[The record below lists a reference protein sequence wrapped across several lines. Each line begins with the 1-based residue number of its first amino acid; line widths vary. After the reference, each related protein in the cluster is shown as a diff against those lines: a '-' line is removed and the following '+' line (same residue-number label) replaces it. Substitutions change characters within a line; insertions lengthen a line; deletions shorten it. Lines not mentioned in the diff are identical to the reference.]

1 MDSDMVGHPLRKL
14 VACHV
19 IVTFNAKAFVAPFYD
34 YSLFMLCSTQQS
46 RVVRPYNSDV
56 GQTPP
61 VSPSAP
67 SAAACR
73 AFYQCDKIRQRWE
86 WRGI

>member
-14 VACHV
+14 VAC
-19 IVTFNAKAFVAPFYD
+19 P
-34 YSLFMLCSTQQS
+34 LPTQQS
-46 RVVRPYNSDV
+46 WVVRPYNSDV